1 MGYWEKDQAWNPF
14 DEDVRTKKMLEE
26 DAATGDASAMERL
39 ATMQDYEKYKEG
51 EVGPSDASLRQAQ
64 ALAQQQVGAQAQALM
79 ANVAPTGPVGTQS
92 GTSTQQLG
100 QIAEGV
106 GQGTAVASGQAF
118 DTQSRLAAQA
128 HQAYLARINRQAE
141 FHAQRGLQE
150 TALMLE
156 GIDTAMTTGGRIAT
170 AGAPV
175 G

>member
-1 MGYWEKDQAWNPF
+1 MSARDDPWNPF
-14 DEDVRTKKMLEE
+14 DRDERSKGQLER
-26 DAATGDASAMERL
+26 DAAQGDASAMERL
-39 ATMQDYEKYKEG
+39 STIEDYKKYKKG
-51 EVGPSDASLRQAQ
+51 DVGPSDAVLRQQQ
-64 ALAQQQVGAQAQALM
+64 ALAQQQIGAQGQALM
-79 ANVAPTGPVGTQS
+79 ANVAPAGPVGTQS

-100 QIAEGV
+100 QIAQGI
-106 GQGTAVASGQAF
+106 GQGAAAASGQAF

-141 FHAQRGLQE
+141 FQAQRGLQE

-156 GIDTAMTTGGRIAT
+156 GIDTAMSTAGKIAT